1 MKKRIIGTIAA
12 GLCIVSFTLGTVA
25 DEVIKTIKAELRPD
39 FVVEIDDKVET
50 FKNAQGDIVYPI
62 LYDGTTYLPIRA
74 IGELMGK
81 TVYWYEDEKRI
92 ELKDEKTTVTDADVI
107 ITGGSEDVK
116 DKDNSKHHKDI
127 PKVKPDKEKTNN
139 DKINDEA
146 LITEEE
152 AKEIAIRK
160 SGLKL
165 SDIDFIEVELD
176 LDNGIYEYSVEIKAG
191 LKEYSADINAKDGKI
206 LTWEEDIDD

>member
-1 MKKRIIGTIAA
+1 MKKRIIGIIGAT
-12 GLCIVSFTLGTVA
+12 LCIISFTLGTVA
-25 DEVIKTIKAELRPD
+25 HEVIKTIKAELRPD
-39 FVVEIDDKVET
+39 FVIEIDDKVET
-50 FKNAQGDIVYPI
+50 FKNAQGDVVYPI

-107 ITGGSEDVK
+107 ITGDNEEIKNKLKHEKDTHK
-116 DKDNSKHHKDI
+116 EKPDKDNI
-127 PKVKPDKEKTNN
+127 KETN
-139 DKINDEA
+139 
-146 LITEEE
+146 LITEDE

-191 LKEYSADINAKDGKI
+191 LKEYTADIRATDGK
-206 LTWEEDIDD
+206 LLDWEEDIDD